1 MSRNVYITKVAK
13 FLPNE
18 PIANDDIEKILGAIN
33 DKPSKARP
41 IILRNNQIKTR
52 YYAID
57 KNGNS
62 THTSAQLA
70 KEAIMNLCDDTF
82 SAKDIQLL
90 ACGTTTP
97 DQLLPSH
104 ASMVHGE
111 LGAATSPT
119 EIVSTSGACSNIV
132 QALKYSFM
140 SVQSGLSDNAVCAGS
155 ERFSHWMMAKYF
167 KEEAAKVAR
176 LENEPILAFEKDFL
190 RYMLSDGAGAALL
203 ESEPSK
209 HGLSFKIE
217 WIDQRSY
224 ANQLPTCMYA
234 GAIRNADDTITGWA
248 SVDQERWTTD
258 SVFAMKQDA
267 RLLGDNIVKFGG
279 QFLKDI
285 VAKRGFDVS
294 SINYFLPH
302 LSSFY
307 FAPRIEKELRELGM
321 DIPAEKWFTNLAKVG
336 NLGVAAPFVMLEELK
351 DSGRL
356 KVGDK
361 ILMMIPE
368 SARFNFAYLLYTV
381 V

>member
-1 MSRNVYITKVAK
+1 MSRAVYITKVSK
-13 FLPNE
+13 FLPND
-18 PIANDDIEKILGAIN
+18 PISNDEIETILGTIN
-33 DKPSKARP
+33 GKPSKARP

-52 YYAID
+52 YYSID
-57 KNGNS
+57 RNGNT

-70 KEAIMNLCDDTF
+70 KEAIMNLCDEKF
-82 SAKDIQLL
+82 SANDIQLL

-104 ASMVHGE
+104 TSMVHGE
-111 LGAATSPT
+111 LKASPT
-119 EIVSTSGACSNIV
+119 EIVSTTGACSNIV
-132 QALKYSFM
+132 QALKFAFM
-140 SVQSGLSDNAVCAGS
+140 SVGAGLSENAVCAGS

-167 KEEAAKVAR
+167 KEEAEKVAQ
-176 LENEPILAFEKDFL
+176 LEDEPMLAFEKDFL

-203 ESEPSK
+203 EPQPNK
-209 HGLSFKIE
+209 NGLSLKIE

-234 GAIRNADDTITGWA
+234 GAVRNEDDTITGWA
-248 SVDQERWTTD
+248 QIDQERWTSD
-258 SVFAMKQDA
+258 SVFAMKQDT

-279 QFLKDI
+279 VFLKDI

-302 LSSFY
+302 LSSYY
-307 FAPRIEKELRELGM
+307 FAPRIEKELREIGL
-321 DIPAEKWFTNLAKVG
+321 DIPAEKWFTNLREVG
-336 NLGVAAPFVMLEELK
+336 NLGVAAPFVMLEELIN
-351 DSGRL
+351 SGRL
-356 KVGDK
+356 KTGDK

-368 SARFNFAYLLYTV
+368 SARFNFAYILYTV